1 MSKDEDKTIT
11 LTLTVGQ
18 VNQLLTLLGELPFNK
33 AADAIFF
40 LKNKGDEQLQALE
53 KEEAA

>member
-1 MSKDEDKTIT
+1 MSKEEDKTIT
-11 LTLTVGQ
+11 LTLSVGQ

-33 AADAIFF
+33 SADAIFF
-40 LKNKGDEQLQALE
+40 LKKIGDEQLQAIE